1 MVHGRGCRMVTQGW
15 GEGVSVRQAGKGWG
29 APKPAGASPLCAPTA
44 SQFSVKSLPLRLGSL
59 SSPPPTGF
67 RTSRNISPTRPPTLA
82 CLQGLPDKGK
92 LRSLTQPS
100 PSGLQSVLG
109 DGSSSLQSLRPWPAA
124 GIRVTLTTLEDAK
137 VSSHACAG
145 PACALVSGLSPKSPP
160 PALLSP
166 TLRRRGSQGSLP
178 RSSGGPTL
186 SQMSTSKP
194 LRWGSLDIASHPTL
208 YLTFLGIPST
218 RPGERGGKGGAEGW
232 RRGSGYVC

>member
-1 MVHGRGCRMVTQGW
+1 MVTQGW

-124 GIRVTLTTLEDAK
+124 GT
-137 VSSHACAG
+137 
-145 PACALVSGLSPKSPP
+145 GLP
-160 PALLSP
+160 
-166 TLRRRGSQGSLP
+166 
-178 RSSGGPTL
+178 
-186 SQMSTSKP
+186 
-194 LRWGSLDIASHPTL
+194 
-208 YLTFLGIPST
+208 
-218 RPGERGGKGGAEGW
+218 
-232 RRGSGYVC
+232 